1 MLTNLHERSEREY
14 LARLCDEAPNSLSAF
29 VEFMTPE
36 EPPAAHHE
44 FMCER
49 LEAAERREAMR
60 QAFSFHPGAAK
71 TKFCSRYYPA
81 WYLGR
86 NQGHRYLQGGH
97 SQAFAE
103 NEFGKYVRD
112 IIADDRFRMVFPD
125 VSLHPRSSASGNWRL
140 RHTRGGYVTKGV
152 GQALAGYRG
161 HAGGVDDPFGTRE
174 DAESETIRKKVRDWF
189 FADFRTRFLP
199 NSPIFIVAT
208 RWHEDDLIGQVEKLN
223 KQKRGIPWDIV
234 NVNALIE
241 TEEEM
246 AEDVLGRDIG
256 EAMWPGTPEHPM
268 FGAKELLDLKA
279 TLPDRDWFA
288 LYKGKPRNTEGNVVK
303 LGWFQRY
310 QKTPRNV
317 IDGAGHVKKREI
329 KRITLS
335 VDTASKK
342 KQRNNYTV
350 VGVWYED
357 FVGNHY
363 LVHVERQKLEYPAMK
378 KLVND
383 MGRKWR
389 ADTVLV
395 EDKGN
400 GTAYIQECRGKQ
412 PFAILAITPEAEGD
426 KEFRFDSIT
435 TMIEEGVVFL
445 PEQAPWLA
453 EYENELLAFP
463 DGTFDDQVD
472 MTSQYLKRAR
482 KKGKYGTSK
491 LKGAGRRK

>member
-1 MLTNLHERSEREY
+1 MLTNLHENSEREY
-14 LARLCDEAPNSLSAF
+14 LSRLATDAPNSLSAF

-36 EPPAAHHE
+36 EPPAYHHD
-44 FMCER
+44 FLCEK
-49 LEAAERREAMR
+49 LEAMERRDLMR
-60 QAFSFHPGAAK
+60 AAFSLHPGAAK
-71 TKFCSRYYPA
+71 TKICSRYFAA

-86 NQGHRYLQGGH
+86 NNGHRYLQGGH

-112 IIADDRFRMVFPD
+112 IIADDRFRQVFPN
-125 VSLHPRSSASGNWRL
+125 VSLDPRSTAAGNWKL
-140 RHTRGGYVTKGV
+140 RNTRGGYVTKGV
-152 GQALAGYRG
+152 GQKLAGYRG

-174 DAESETIRKKVRDWF
+174 DAESEVIRKKVKDWF

-208 RWHEDDLIGQVEKLN
+208 RWHEEDLIGQVEMLN
-223 KQKRGIPWDIV
+223 KQKRGLPWEII
-234 NVNALIE
+234 NINALIE
-241 TEEEM
+241 TEQEA
-246 AEDVLGRDIG
+246 AEDPLGRDIG
-256 EAMWPGTPEHPM
+256 EAMWPAYYDVET
-268 FGAKELLDLKA
+268 LLDFKA

-303 LGWFQRY
+303 LSWFQRY
-310 QKTPRNV
+310 QKLPKNV
-317 IDGAGHVKKREI
+317 RDSEGRVKKREI

-342 KQRNNYTV
+342 KNRNNFTV

-357 FVGNHY
+357 FSGNHY
-363 LVHVERQKLEYPAMK
+363 LAHVERQKLEYPGMK

-383 MGRKWR
+383 MARTWR
-389 ADTVLV
+389 ADLILV

-400 GTAYIQECRGKQ
+400 GTAYIQECRGKA
-412 PFAILAITPEAEGD
+412 PAPVVAITPEAEGD